1 METKSR
7 LEIITEKLIIGK
19 GKKEI
24 DAAWGFLR
32 SESARLEAEMIHVSQ
47 QAQRDVIARIGMMK
61 AKDLVEYKTKYT
73 LDSVNK
79 ILGKMVG
86 DCEALARQMITAN
99 IIAGKL
105 KTTGLWLS
113 QQKEST
119 IVLVTDSD
127 RERIDRLVNQ
137 VVGRIQR
144 GASLT
149 MSSVNTLIQNT
160 AIRANM
166 IPPVPKHT
174 IPSRDDKNK
183 GDKDKKEESKDKK
196 EEAKKEEESVKQ
208 TPLSNAVETEQIDKK
223 NPQRDYKEKLPTQ
236 KELERIVK
244 DPLKYANDMARN
256 NVAYVNKL
264 HEEYLKAVK
273 NNPLATQEQRD
284 KSKDELKGGVA
295 DKVLFDL
302 HKNLITNGLYA
313 FIDAGGKR
321 WTLESYCAMST
332 RNASYQTTNLGEVF
346 ADEEHDLYYI
356 VPHGGSCPLCKKYEG
371 RVYSRS
377 GKNKNYPP
385 LSSAF
390 SKIDP
395 NGSDDLDNTYM
406 SIHPNCRHKI
416 IRYIE
421 QTQTK
426 TQRIAIQKKSNAP
439 FVLTKQ
445 QKETVKYYK
454 ERERVLNE
462 HNAAL
467 REFKMYL
474 QVMPPKDVFGNFIR
488 FNEHKQKND
497 LPYKQLKKKY
507 AEIIADKNAKK

>member
-1 METKSR
+1 MGTKSR
-7 LEIITEKLIIGK
+7 LEIITEKLIVGK

-24 DAAWGFLR
+24 DAAWSFLR
-32 SESARLEAEMIHVSQ
+32 SESARLEAQMISVSQ
-47 QAQRDVIARIGMMK
+47 QAQRDSIAIIGAMK
-61 AKDLVEYKTKYT
+61 SKDLAEYKTKAT
-73 LDSVNK
+73 IDAVNR

-86 DCEALARQMITAN
+86 DCESLARQMITAN

-105 KTTGLWLS
+105 KTTTIWVL
-113 QQKEST
+113 QQGNKSL
-119 IVLVTDSD
+119 VLINDSD

-137 VVGRIQR
+137 VIGRIQR

-149 MSSVNTLIQNT
+149 SASVSTLIQNT

-166 IPPVPKHT
+166 IPQAPKEVT
-174 IPSRDDKNK
+174 PTQSDKY
-183 GDKDKKEESKDKK
+183 KDKKEESKEKK
-196 EEAKKEEESVKQ
+196 EETKKEEEAVKQ
-208 TPLSNAVETEQIDKK
+208 TPMSNAITAEEIEKR
-223 NPQRDYKEKLPTQ
+223 NAQRVYKEKLPTA
-236 KELERIVK
+236 KELEQISE
-244 DPLKYANDMARN
+244 DPLKYASDMAKK
-256 NVAYVNKL
+256 NVDFVNKL
-264 HEEYLKAVK
+264 HEEYLKAIK
-273 NNPLATQEQRD
+273 NNPLNTPEQRE
-284 KSKDELKGGVA
+284 KSKEELKGSVP
-295 DKVLFDL
+295 DKVLFEL

-332 RNASYQTTNLGEVF
+332 RNASAQTTNLGEVF

-377 GKNKNYPP
+377 GKNKKYPP

-416 IRYIE
+416 IRYVE
-421 QTQTK
+421 RTQTK
-426 TQRIAIQKKSNAP
+426 VQRIALRKKSNTP
-439 FVLTKQ
+439 FVITKAQ
-445 QKETVKYYK
+445 EKSVREYK
-454 ERERVLNE
+454 ERERVQSE
-462 HNAAL
+462 RDAAL

-474 QVMPPKDVFGNFIR
+474 QVMPPKEVFGNFIR
-488 FNEHKQKND
+488 FNEHHQKND
-497 LPYKQLKKKY
+497 QPYKELKKKY
-507 AEIIADKNAKK
+507 AEIIANKNLKK

>member
-1 METKSR
+1 MANKSR
-7 LEIITEKLIIGK
+7 LEIITEKLIVGK

-24 DAAWGFLR
+24 DAAWSFLR

-47 QAQRDVIARIGMMK
+47 QAQRDAIATIGMMK
-61 AKDLVEYKTKYT
+61 AKDLAEYKTKAT
-73 LDSVNK
+73 LDAVNK

-86 DCEALARQMITAN
+86 DCESLARQMITAN
-99 IIAGKL
+99 LIAGKL
-105 KTTGLWLS
+105 KTTSIWVL
-113 QQKEST
+113 QQGNKSL
-119 IVLVTDSD
+119 VLINDSD

-166 IPPVPKHT
+166 IPPAPKLV
-174 IPSRDDKNK
+174 IPNPA
-183 GDKDKKEESKDKK
+183 DKDKKEESKDEK
-196 EEAKKEEESVKQ
+196 EEAKKEEEAVKQ
-208 TPLSNAVETEQIDKK
+208 TPMSNSISAEQIDKK
-223 NPQRDYKEKLPTQ
+223 KPQKEYKEKLPTQ

-244 DPLKYANDMARN
+244 DPLKYANDMAKN

-264 HEEYLKAVK
+264 HEEYLKAVR
-273 NNPLATQEQRD
+273 NNPLNTPEQRE

-295 DKVLFDL
+295 EKVLFDL

-332 RNASYQTTNLGEVF
+332 RNASCQTTNLGEVF

-377 GKNKNYPP
+377 GKNKKYPP

-421 QTQTK
+421 QTKTK
-426 TQRIAIQKKSNAP
+426 VQRISIQKKSNAP

-445 QKETVKYYK
+445 QQESVKYYK

-488 FNEHKQKND
+488 FNEHRQKND
-497 LPYKQLKKKY
+497 LPYKELKKKY
-507 AEIIADKNAKK
+507 AEIIANKNLKK